1 MADTVP
7 EVDALLEQL
16 AEARA
21 MVRMARAR
29 LHKARQRAERFPG
42 YDGDARMLLRRE
54 FQRLVLGAED
64 GERGNA
70 GAF

>member
-7 EVDALLEQL
+7 EVDTLLEQL

-21 MVRMARAR
+21 LVRMARAR
-29 LHKARQRAERFPG
+29 LHRARLGAGRSPG
-42 YDGDARMLLRRE
+42 LDGEARTLLRRE
-54 FQRLVLGAED
+54 FQRLVLGADD
-64 GERGNA
+64 GGRENA